1 MEDAMAQD
9 DVIPRVAS
17 LFSKVYDGPNN
28 DKFRHPIRKK
38 CQSSEDEYLYESDND
53 RNGQSVE
60 ALVGEE
66 CAETSQKELLL
77 FFARFILAAGECQ
90 SESHNRKDNSN

>member
-1 MEDAMAQD
+1 MAQD

-77 FFARFILAAGECQ
+77 LKPVFHRPYIF
-90 SESHNRKDNSN
+90 HNLLGCPYLVRGQQIRS